1 MVDKEITREM
11 LNERYVSAIEHLM
24 RVHTLKN
31 QREFSA
37 KMEENPT
44 VFSQIKSGNRNASLT
59 QLTKIVNDFDLF
71 EEKRKRRKALEKEK
85 MMAMMTHPKWAIP
98 AIAVSSLALAG
109 CLGPTYGTDKTAG
122 EHLMDD
128 LGNAMSL
135 RKRENVQIDYAPR
148 PDIVKPANDTVL
160 PAPQE
165 KVTEQEGAWPETPE
179 ARRAR
184 IRAEIDEG
192 KKDPRF
198 IGGADAVA
206 AAGAS
211 EGPTSNLP
219 PGMRRTY
226 LTDPP
231 SEYRQPAASA
241 PVDELG
247 VSESKKARQ
256 LRRASGKK
264 TGLRRLIPWL

>member
-1 MVDKEITREM
+1 M
-11 LNERYVSAIEHLM
+11 
-24 RVHTLKN
+24 
-31 QREFSA
+31 
-37 KMEENPT
+37 
-44 VFSQIKSGNRNASLT
+44 
-59 QLTKIVNDFDLF
+59 
-71 EEKRKRRKALEKEK
+71 ALSELK
-85 MMAMMTHPKWAIP
+85 MMVTMTQPKWAIP
-98 AIAVSSLALAG
+98 AMAVASLALGG

-135 RKRENVQIDYAPR
+135 REKQTVEIDYAPR
-148 PDIVKPANDTVL
+148 PDIVKPADDTVL
-160 PAPQE
+160 PTPQE
-165 KVTEQEGAWPETPE
+165 SVTQQEGAWPETPE

-192 KKDPRF
+192 KTDPRF
-198 IGGADAVA
+198 VGGSDAVA
-206 AAGAS
+206 EAGAS

-241 PVDELG
+241 PVDDVG

-264 TGLRRLIPWL
+264 SGLRRLIPWL